1 MLRTSLETFNILIT
15 LICHLEQR
23 PYDLKTN
30 EYKYQLDCVEHSN
43 RKVEPGDNLDANSNV
58 NNTTGS
64 AWNENANA
72 HTNGSVPNDKG
83 ESSRENHSINER
95 TVSPIDDKS
104 VDIGSET
111 KVGTDSNVTERVLD
125 EKGDAKIAK
134 ITQTDLTT
142 DSSSATAVDGIQDVK
157 EPGNAGDGLGETINE
172 TSSSST
178 EQSTSTNKSSTLGPG
193 TDVTPDTTSITSP
206 DPDQTPPP
214 KSIATPNL
222 QPLLMNQFHAK
233 LESSSP
239 NEVKYTCSNATC
251 DANNT
256 MDPLSRL
263 VLLHNLTGVEEILV
277 RNINL
282 EAPYDFGYIE
292 CELQEFLTPS
302 SPTQMSTSK
311 FFICS
316 IRTRWKQFEYDWKY
330 LFAILFIGAG
340 GVGNI
345 LVCLAVCLDKSLQNV
360 TNYFLLSLAL
370 ADLLVSVLVMPLGAI
385 PGFFGYWPL
394 SVSWCNVYLTS
405 DVLACSCSIMHMCCI
420 SLGRYLGI
428 RNPLKTRHTYSTKK
442 LVGIK
447 IFIVWCLSLSVGGSI
462 TLLGDMAQAMNLHRI
477 QDRPWQIQ
485 ACSAT
490 QCEGIKEGM
499 DWISQNVKKKK

>member
-292 CELQEFLTPS
+292 CELQPLGDALKGP
-302 SPTQMSTSK
+302 
-311 FFICS
+311 
-316 IRTRWKQFEYDWKY
+316 
-330 LFAILFIGAG
+330 FALG
-340 GVGNI
+340 
-345 LVCLAVCLDKSLQNV
+345 KSLERS
-360 TNYFLLSLAL
+360 FALWERSLRKIK
-370 ADLLVSVLVMPLGAI
+370 DLPKDQR
-385 PGFFGYWPL
+385 YWPL

-462 TLLGDMAQAMNLHRI
+462 TLL
-477 QDRPWQIQ
+477 
-485 ACSAT
+485 
-490 QCEGIKEGM
+490 
-499 DWISQNVKKKK
+499 

>member
-43 RKVEPGDNLDANSNV
+43 RKVEPGDNLNANSNA
-58 NNTTGS
+58 NTTGGI
-64 AWNENANA
+64 WNGNSNPQ
-72 HTNGSVPNDKG
+72 TNGTLRDDK
-83 ESSRENHSINER
+83 EERSSENHSVNER
-95 TVSPIDDKS
+95 TVPPIDDKP
-104 VDIGSET
+104 VDIVSEM
-111 KVGTDSNVTERVLD
+111 KLDNSNVTESVLD
-125 EKGDAKIAK
+125 EKSGAKIAR

-142 DSSSATAVDGIQDVK
+142 DSSSATAVDAIQDVK

-193 TDVTPDTTSITSP
+193 TDVTPDTTSITLP
-206 DPDQTPPP
+206 NIDQTPPP

-302 SPTQMSTSK
+302 PPTQISTSK

-316 IRTRWKQFEYDWKY
+316 ITRWKQFEYDWKY

-385 PGFFGYWPL
+385 PGFFG
-394 SVSWCNVYLTS
+394 
-405 DVLACSCSIMHMCCI
+405 
-420 SLGRYLGI
+420 
-428 RNPLKTRHTYSTKK
+428 
-442 LVGIK
+442 
-447 IFIVWCLSLSVGGSI
+447 
-462 TLLGDMAQAMNLHRI
+462 
-477 QDRPWQIQ
+477 
-485 ACSAT
+485 
-490 QCEGIKEGM
+490 E
-499 DWISQNVKKKK
+499 